1 MAKYSDIKGFTV
13 QTLSTDTV
21 ASQAAGGTWASGGT
35 INTFREEA
43 GGAGIQ
49 TAALLFGGQ
58 QDPSASPRRPTA
70 VEEYDGSS
78 WSESG
83 DIAAGVTGIGGCG
96 TQTAALACGGYT
108 GTANVDTTQTYN
120 GASWTTVP
128 ATINPARAFIGLAGT
143 TTAAITFGS
152 ASGPGNQVELYNGSS
167 WTETTEMN
175 TARYAVGGS
184 GTSTAAMFFG
194 GTPSL
199 KANNELWNGSSWSE
213 ENDLNTARKQLAGTG
228 GVYTQALAISGYT
241 TTNVA
246 STESFDGTSWT
257 EVADVAIA
265 RRSLSGGTS
274 SPNGAS
280 IVFAGYGDS
289 HQPAGSAT
297 EEWTAPADFVQ
308 LQQGQ
313 LFFNSTTNTFKETI
327 TDIAGT
333 SWSAGGS
340 MNTAR
345 RGQRGAG
352 SITAGLVFGGGS
364 PPPLVLTESY
374 DGTTFTAVNTL
385 NSAKNNGA
393 GFGTQ
398 ASAIA
403 TNEANVEIWNGTSW
417 AETAEVNTDRTSYAG
432 ATGPTSAGI
441 VFGGY
446 TSTYAA
452 NTETW
457 NGAGWTAVNNLNNAR
472 STGGG
477 AGLNSGDAIC
487 ILGDSNPYSNA
498 YVETWNGT
506 NWTEVT
512 QANTGRYYNGASG
525 ASSTSAIT
533 YGGQTTTDVN
543 NTEVWNGS
551 TWTEINNLATARK
564 TGGSG
569 NVGSTSAS
577 AFYAGGGFPDKTN
590 MEEFSADLANK
601 TITAS

>member
-1 MAKYSDIKGFTV
+1 MAKYSNIKGFTV
-13 QTLSTDTV
+13 QTLTSDTAPSVVSTGSWSSGGSLNT
-21 ASQAAGGTWASGGT
+21 ARLQGGAAGTYT
-35 INTFREEA
+35 A
-43 GGAGIQ
+43 G
-49 TAALLFGGQ
+49 LVFGGNT
-58 QDPSASPRRPTA
+58 PTTTNLT
-70 VEEYDGSS
+70 EEYNGSA
-78 WSESG
+78 WSVQNVMG
-83 DIAAGVTGIGGCG
+83 TTGGNLLGCG
-96 TQTAALACGGYT
+96 TQTAALRSGGYNGSYLNVTEEYSGASWATSNTMPVSIDSHT
-108 GTANVDTTQTYN
+108 GSFGTQTAAYAVTGNQSPGPSTKVGVYAYN
-120 GASWTTVP
+120 GASWTTGTSVNT
-128 ATINPARAFIGLAGT
+128 AKEAAGGFGT
-143 TTAAITFGS
+143 TTSGLVTANNQGTEVWNGS
-152 ASGPGNQVELYNGSS
+152 A
-167 WTETTEMN
+167 WTEVAEKN
-175 TARYAVGGS
+175 TARTLFGGAS
-184 GTSTAAMFFG
+184 GTSGSDGIVIG
-194 GTPSL
+194 GTPP
-199 KANNELWNGSSWSE
+199 
-213 ENDLNTARKQLAGTG
+213 TTG
-228 GVYTQALAISGYT
+228 K
-241 TTNVA
+241 
-246 STESFDGTSWT
+246 TEFWDGTSWT
-257 EVADVAIA
+257 ELADMSTA
-265 RRSLSGGTS
+265 RTTMGVGNSSINALGAGGG
-274 SPNGAS
+274 P
-280 IVFAGYGDS
+280 
-289 HQPAGSAT
+289 SATAVT
-297 EEWTAPADFVQ
+297 EEWTTTPSALFQKIVE
-308 LQQGQ
+308 GQ
-313 LFFNSTTNTFKETI
+313 LYFNSTTNTFKETV

-374 DGTTFTAVNTL
+374 DGTTFTVVNTL

-577 AFYAGGGFPDKTN
+577 AFYAGGGYPDKTN